1 MQSGIGILVLIGFCW
16 LLSER
21 RSEMPWRMIAIG
33 LSVQI
38 VMALAMLKLSWIA
51 QLLSGLNEIVYAI
64 EAATRAGGTFI
75 FGFLGGGEPPFDV
88 TDGSAM
94 FLFAFRVLPQ
104 IVVFTVLVAIFWH
117 WRILPVMVKSIG
129 WLLQKSLGV
138 GGAIGTAGAAS
149 LFLGAIET
157 PTVIRAYL
165 AKLTRSEFY
174 TLMTLGMS
182 TVAGSVMVLYTQVL
196 SGVADDII
204 GHIISASLINM
215 IGAIYIARALIPE
228 TETITQASDHSSLSF
243 ASTIDALLQ
252 GTQTGVTLALNVG
265 AMLLVLIS
273 LTALANQLLGWVDF
287 ADMPLSIERIFGW
300 IFAPVAWLIGIPW
313 AEAQTAGSLLGIKLV
328 LNELIAYIQLAE
340 LADGLSSDT
349 RLVLIF
355 ALCGFANFGSV
366 GILLGGLSVLIPER
380 RAEFLRLA
388 PRSLISGTIV
398 TLITGAIV
406 SLVLL
411 I

>member
-1 MQSGIGILVLIGFCW
+1 
-16 LLSER
+16 
-21 RSEMPWRMIAIG
+21 
-33 LSVQI
+33 
-38 VMALAMLKLSWIA
+38 
-51 QLLSGLNEIVYAI
+51 
-64 EAATRAGGTFI
+64 
-75 FGFLGGGEPPFDV
+75 
-88 TDGSAM
+88 
-94 FLFAFRVLPQ
+94 
-104 IVVFTVLVAIFWH
+104 
-117 WRILPVMVKSIG
+117 
-129 WLLQKSLGV
+129 
-138 GGAIGTAGAAS
+138 
-149 LFLGAIET
+149 
-157 PTVIRAYL
+157 
-165 AKLTRSEFY
+165 
-174 TLMTLGMS
+174 
-182 TVAGSVMVLYTQVL
+182 MVLYTQVL

-215 IGAIYIARALIPE
+215 IGAIYVARALIPE

>member
-1 MQSGIGILVLIGFCW
+1 
-16 LLSER
+16 
-21 RSEMPWRMIAIG
+21 
-33 LSVQI
+33 
-38 VMALAMLKLSWIA
+38 
-51 QLLSGLNEIVYAI
+51 
-64 EAATRAGGTFI
+64 
-75 FGFLGGGEPPFDV
+75 
-88 TDGSAM
+88 
-94 FLFAFRVLPQ
+94 
-104 IVVFTVLVAIFWH
+104 
-117 WRILPVMVKSIG
+117 
-129 WLLQKSLGV
+129 
-138 GGAIGTAGAAS
+138 
-149 LFLGAIET
+149 
-157 PTVIRAYL
+157 
-165 AKLTRSEFY
+165 
-174 TLMTLGMS
+174 
-182 TVAGSVMVLYTQVL
+182 
-196 SGVADDII
+196 
-204 GHIISASLINM
+204 
-215 IGAIYIARALIPE
+215 
-228 TETITQASDHSSLSF
+228 
-243 ASTIDALLQ
+243 
-252 GTQTGVTLALNVG
+252 
-265 AMLLVLIS
+265 MLLVLIS

-388 PRSLISGTIV
+388 PRSLISSTIV